1 MLTGRPLRRAGVVA
15 VIVAVLGLA
24 VPVAAA
30 VPARADIVRQKQQ
43 WVLDALRVPAAWQVS
58 RGRGVLVAVIDSGV
72 DPTVSDLTGSVIT
85 GPNLSHVPTT
95 ISNPNW
101 GVHGTWMAS
110 LIAGHGHGPGGQD
123 GILGVAPES
132 RILSI
137 RVITDRSDPYFQR
150 YEMQSASRGQ
160 GELAAAIRY
169 AVSHHAGVI
178 SMSLGY
184 EAPSLVVRSALQDAM
199 NHNVVV
205 VASSGNSG
213 TAQTASGKIRAPY
226 SFPADYPGVIGVAA
240 TNQAGAAAYF
250 SSDNLSVEVAAPGVN
265 VPAEGRGNK
274 YWLVSGT
281 SPACALT
288 AGVAALVRSR
298 YPGLTA
304 VQVRRAIV
312 SSAVDRP
319 RGGYSDQIGFGI
331 VNAAGA
337 LAAAGRIAHQAG
349 SGQAPGQVTAGR
361 YFGDGPAGV
370 PPVPVPPRSG
380 SVLIAL
386 LAAAAAA
393 LVLLVISLWRF
404 TAGLAAG
411 RPALPGQDQP
421 GAPPGWG
428 TGQQARFEGTAVDV
442 RYPYPPGYGAGW
454 GDGAG
459 FPPPGQGYPPPGQGF
474 PSPGQGFPPPG
485 QGYRPPV
492 PGHPPADREFPP
504 GNDLPGDG
512 PAVS

>member
-132 RILSI
+132 RVLSI

-240 TNQAGAAAYF
+240 TNQAGTAAYF

-312 SSAVDRP
+312 TSAVDRP
-319 RGGYSDQIGFGI
+319 HGGYSDQIGFGI

-370 PPVPVPPRSG
+370 PPVPVPARSG
-380 SVLIAL
+380 SVLITL
-386 LAAAAAA
+386 LAVAAAA
-393 LVLLVISLWRF
+393 LALLVISLWRF
-404 TAGLAAG
+404 AAGLAAG

-428 TGQQARFEGTAVDV
+428 TGQQTRFEGTAVDV
-442 RYPYPPGYGAGW
+442 RYPYPPGYPAGW
-454 GDGAG
+454 GGGAG
-459 FPPPGQGYPPPGQGF
+459 YPPPGQGYPPPGQGY
-474 PSPGQGFPPPG
+474 PPPG
-485 QGYRPPV
+485 QGY
-492 PGHPPADREFPP
+492 PPADRGYSPDNDLR

-512 PAVS
+512 PAAS